1 MDSII
6 KVTIAGYEVKNIKWN
21 PIANIFVGLVKCPI
35 WGKKELHDGYTPCNW
50 MRNGKPTK
58 KYGGSSRQ
66 DLTIIL

>member
-21 PIANIFVGLVKCPI
+21 PIANVFVGLVKCPI
-35 WGKKELHDGYTPCNW
+35 WGKRNFMMVISPCNW